1 MEPDIFVITKLL
13 SDPSRMH
20 ILDILMDGK
29 AHTVNEITSF
39 TKIKQHTVSYHL
51 KLLTEAQVTILQT
64 YGRFHYYS
72 LKSSAIAEMLEFFSP
87 YSPQPEVKSYRQHI
101 QKKELK
107 VARTCYDHIAGE
119 LGIAI
124 TNYLLQEN
132 LLSETEKDFQL
143 TEEGKSYFRTKLK
156 IDTDELKMKK
166 RKFCPKCL
174 DWSERKNHVAGALG
188 NAILEFFREKQLVIP
203 AQTPRSLT
211 ITDKGREFLEKEWG
225 IAF

>member
-1 MEPDIFVITKLL
+1 MEPDIFIITKLL

-29 AHTVNEITSF
+29 AHTVNEIASF

-51 KLLTEAQVTILQT
+51 KLLTEAQVTTLQT

-72 LKSSAIAEMLEFFSP
+72 LKSAAIVEMLEFLSF
-87 YSPQPEVKSYRQHI
+87 YSPQRDVKSYKQHI
-101 QKKELK
+101 HKKELK

-119 LGIAI
+119 LGISI
-124 TNYLLQEN
+124 TNYLLQKN
-132 LLSETEKDFQL
+132 LLSESEKDFQL
-143 TEEGKSYFRTKLK
+143 TEAGKSYFQRKLH
-156 IDTDELKMKK
+156 IDTDELKKKK

-174 DWSERKNHVAGALG
+174 DWSERKNHVGGALG
-188 NAILEFFREKQLVIP
+188 NALLEFFSEKQLVIP

-211 ITDKGREFLEKEWG
+211 ITEKGKEFLEKEWE
-225 IAF
+225 I